1 MLNSYFRELTKENVN
16 IIFFVTFA
24 RILVDVFVSH
34 FLVAVWSVFF
44 IFTLMQTGRSCNM
57 KSAILCYKTSL
68 SFQQCQTA

>member
-24 RILVDVFVSH
+24 RILVDVLVSH
-34 FLVAVWSVFF
+34 FFVVVFS

-57 KSAILCYKTSL
+57 KKL
-68 SFQQCQTA
+68 